1 MTALAAAVAAL
12 GAADNGGR
20 ALIWGA
26 VGLVLAAVS
35 IRCAI
40 GLHPHS
46 GMGKPPM
53 FGDFEAQRHWMEI
66 TTSLPLA
73 DWYRSTPDN
82 DLLYWGLDYPPLTA
96 YHSYLCGRVL
106 GWLEPESMALS
117 TSRGYETPSSKA
129 AMRATVLA
137 GDVVVYFPAAFLF
150 VAAFYRGEGARKQ
163 LWALLVLLLQPALLI
178 IDHGHFQYN
187 AISLGLHALG
197 LAALVVAASRS
208 TSAGGDGSTTAVHGR
223 SAGASEFAATVA
235 ICMAINYKQMGLY
248 LAWPPFV
255 FLVSANL
262 RSENPVRGIAVLVT
276 AAIGTFIVCWLPFLL
291 QPDPVGAVG
300 AVLQRQFPFD
310 RGLYEDKVAN
320 VWCSLSL
327 VLKLNKL
334 LETSSLLA
342 LCSAATLGALLPSTL
357 MLARRPNAAG
367 LLYASVCAGLA
378 FFLFSFQVHEKSV
391 LLPLLPAL
399 LLAGREPFAATCVLA
414 ACPCLFCGAVYVQR
428 MTLVR
433 MQVVYDAGHVFD
445 VSTPEKGRTSARLLR
460 PAAGVQSS
468 HRAT

>member
-1 MTALAAAVAAL
+1 
-12 GAADNGGR
+12 
-20 ALIWGA
+20 
-26 VGLVLAAVS
+26 
-35 IRCAI
+35 
-40 GLHPHS
+40 
-46 GMGKPPM
+46 
-53 FGDFEAQRHWMEI
+53 
-66 TTSLPLA
+66 
-73 DWYRSTPDN
+73 
-82 DLLYWGLDYPPLTA
+82 
-96 YHSYLCGRVL
+96 
-106 GWLEPESMALS
+106 
-117 TSRGYETPSSKA
+117 
-129 AMRATVLA
+129 
-137 GDVVVYFPAAFLF
+137 VVYFPAAFLF

-208 TSAGGDGSTTAVHGR
+208 TSARGDGSTTAVHGR

-300 AVLQRQFPFD
+300 AVLQRQFPFG

-334 LETSSLLA
+334 LETKRGGLAVRLRVRGAGIFFVFLSSA
-342 LCSAATLGALLPSTL
+342 REVRAAAATPSVASGRARTL
-357 MLARRPNAAG
+357 RSDVRTSCVPL
-367 LLYASVCAGLA
+367 
-378 FFLFSFQVHEKSV
+378 SV
-391 LLPLLPAL
+391 LWGRLCATNDIGAH
-399 LLAGREPFAATCVLA
+399 AG
-414 ACPCLFCGAVYVQR
+414 G
-428 MTLVR
+428 
-433 MQVVYDAGHVFD
+433 
-445 VSTPEKGRTSARLLR
+445 LR
-460 PAAGVQSS
+460 RWPRFRCFHS
-468 HRAT
+468 